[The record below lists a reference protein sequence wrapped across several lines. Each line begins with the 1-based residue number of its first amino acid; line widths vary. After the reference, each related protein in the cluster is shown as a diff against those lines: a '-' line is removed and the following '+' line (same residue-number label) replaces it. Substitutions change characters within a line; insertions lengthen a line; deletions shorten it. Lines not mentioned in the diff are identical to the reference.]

1 MMRNNK
7 PDRRYSLKRLRWQII
22 FVASLICL
30 SAILYFIHYAI
41 YRDARHIFIYL
52 VGDIAFIPIQ
62 VLLVTVIIDQVLKA
76 REKNARL
83 QKLNMVIGA
92 FFSELGTKLLAH
104 LSDWDPD
111 LNNIRK
117 GLMVSGDWSPDD
129 FSAASKRLRKYDYLI
144 DIKRVDLDG
153 LRKFLAEKV
162 DFLLRLLENPT
173 LLEHESFTDLL
184 WAVFHLAE
192 ELGAR
197 EKLHA
202 LPQSDYEHLAGDIKR
217 IYGLLVHE
225 WLNYMEH
232 LKSNFPYLFSL
243 AMRTN
248 PFDQEASP
256 IIR

>member
-7 PDRRYSLKRLRWQII
+7 QSRRHFIKHLKWQII
-22 FVASLICL
+22 LAASLIGL

-41 YRDARHIFIYL
+41 YHDARHIFIYL

-62 VLLVTVIIDQVLKA
+62 VLLVTVIIDQVLRA
-76 REKNARL
+76 REKNARM

-104 LSDWDPD
+104 LSDWDPKLD
-111 LNNIRK
+111 DIRNE
-117 GLMVSGDWSPDD
+117 LMVSGDWSPDD
-129 FSAASKRLRKYDYLI
+129 FTTASKHLRKYEYLI
-144 DIKRVDLDG
+144 DIRQADLDG
-153 LRKFLAEKV
+153 LREFLAKKI

-192 ELGAR
+192 ELSAR

-202 LPQSDYEHLAGDIKR
+202 LPPSDYEHLAGDMKR

-232 LKSNFPYLFSL
+232 LKGNFPYLFSL

>member
-1 MMRNNK
+1 MK
-7 PDRRYSLKRLRWQII
+7 HFRWQII
-22 FVASLICL
+22 LAALLIFL
-30 SAILYFIHYAI
+30 SAIFYLIHYAI
-41 YRDARHIFIYL
+41 FKDAHHIFLYL
-52 VGDIAFIPIQ
+52 VGDIAFVPIE
-62 VLLVTVIIDQVLKA
+62 VLLVTVIIHQVLSA
-76 REKNARL
+76 REKNARM

-104 LSDWDPD
+104 FSDWDPKLD
-111 LNNIRK
+111 KIRK
-117 GLMVSGDWSPDD
+117 ELVVTGDWSPEE
-129 FSAASKRLRKYDYLI
+129 FSAVSKRLRKYDYLI
-144 DIKRVDLDG
+144 DIHQVDLDG
-153 LRKFLAEKV
+153 LRKFLAEKI

-192 ELGAR
+192 ELAVR
-197 EKLHA
+197 DTLRKL
-202 LPQSDYEHLAGDIKR
+202 PPTDYEHLAGDIKR

-243 AMRTN
+243 AIRTN

-256 IIR
+256 IVR